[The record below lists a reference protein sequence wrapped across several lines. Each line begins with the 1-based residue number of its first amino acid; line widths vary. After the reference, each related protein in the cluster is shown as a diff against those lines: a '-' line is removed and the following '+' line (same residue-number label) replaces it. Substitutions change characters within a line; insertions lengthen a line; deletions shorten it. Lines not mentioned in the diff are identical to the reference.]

1 VSTTTLLTAACFAAA
16 SPATIALAQSAPP
29 QAPLPPLNVEAKQP
43 KKKAA
48 TAPAKKTGGA
58 TAAPA
63 TATAPQTPDQKLAN
77 PYADPAAPYKVDR
90 SASGKITEPLLNTPR
105 TVTTIPKEVIEDK
118 GATTVRELARQT
130 PGVTLGFAEG
140 GNAFG
145 DRIYIRGFDARND
158 IFVDGIRDAGNASR
172 ETFAIEQIEILKG
185 PAATIG
191 GRGVT
196 GGAVNIIT
204 KQPEEKNFVSVSTM
218 FGTDRTVRTTADIN
232 QVITPGLA
240 VRANLLFH
248 DAGVAGRDDHV
259 QDERWGGY
267 VSVAAK
273 PTDAFK
279 VTIDY
284 YRYRTDGV
292 PDWGVPFDPRTHLP
306 VTETAGVDRATWY
319 GNAARDFMK
328 NSQDVMT
335 GTAEWKVSD
344 AVKVTSKTRIGETTV
359 SYLASAPGA
368 TNILSQPNPDLWTAT
383 VSNPN
388 RRQTA
393 DIAINQTDV
402 TFKLDTAG
410 LRHTFVAGMEISRE
424 QIKQQSYTGQVS
436 ITQDLFDPNPYPGA
450 NGPTGIT
457 SPITRT
463 VDTRAA
469 FLLDTVKL
477 GEQWILNGGVRLDH
491 YSQAETG
498 PVNANPNS
506 NPNASREDQL
516 FNWNVGIVYKPLPIG
531 SIYAAYATSSNP
543 VGSELDATGVDYGGL
558 SAATAILSPTKS
570 QAAEVGTKWELFNRH
585 LLATAALFQ
594 TEMQNARESSPL
606 GGTNPPTATGAY
618 RVRGA
623 ELSLQGKITEKW
635 SVYGGLV
642 IMTTEVLESNN
653 PDFIGRRLANVPLD
667 QFNLLTRYQ
676 LTDKLAVGGQA
687 IYSGDVYSGVF
698 AADNTGNH
706 IPAHWRFDLLS
717 EYKFTEHFEVK
728 LNVVNI
734 TNELYYDALY
744 RSATPFAFVA
754 PGRAGYLTLNW
765 KY

>member
-1 VSTTTLLTAACFAAA
+1 
-16 SPATIALAQSAPP
+16 
-29 QAPLPPLNVEAKQP
+29 
-43 KKKAA
+43 
-48 TAPAKKTGGA
+48 
-58 TAAPA
+58 
-63 TATAPQTPDQKLAN
+63 
-77 PYADPAAPYKVDR
+77 
-90 SASGKITEPLLNTPR
+90 
-105 TVTTIPKEVIEDK
+105 
-118 GATTVRELARQT
+118 
-130 PGVTLGFAEG
+130 
-140 GNAFG
+140 
-145 DRIYIRGFDARND
+145 
-158 IFVDGIRDAGNASR
+158 
-172 ETFAIEQIEILKG
+172 
-185 PAATIG
+185 
-191 GRGVT
+191 
-196 GGAVNIIT
+196 
-204 KQPEEKNFVSVSTM
+204 M
-218 FGTDRTVRTTADIN
+218 
-232 QVITPGLA
+232 
-240 VRANLLFH
+240 
-248 DAGVAGRDDHV
+248 
-259 QDERWGGY
+259 
-267 VSVAAK
+267 
-273 PTDAFK
+273 
-279 VTIDY
+279 
-284 YRYRTDGV
+284 
-292 PDWGVPFDPRTHLP
+292 
-306 VTETAGVDRATWY
+306 
-319 GNAARDFMK
+319 
-328 NSQDVMT
+328 
-335 GTAEWKVSD
+335 
-344 AVKVTSKTRIGETTV
+344 
-359 SYLASAPGA
+359 
-368 TNILSQPNPDLWTAT
+368 
-383 VSNPN
+383 
-388 RRQTA
+388 
-393 DIAINQTDV
+393 
-402 TFKLDTAG
+402 
-410 LRHTFVAGMEISRE
+410 
-424 QIKQQSYTGQVS
+424 
-436 ITQDLFDPNPYPGA
+436 
-450 NGPTGIT
+450 T

-491 YSQAETG
+491 YSQVETG
-498 PVNANPNS
+498 PVNANANS

-516 FNWNVGIVYKPLPIG
+516 VNWNVGIVYKPLPTG

-653 PDFIGRRLANVPLD
+653 PDFVGRRLANVPLD

>member
-1 VSTTTLLTAACFAAA
+1 
-16 SPATIALAQSAPP
+16 
-29 QAPLPPLNVEAKQP
+29 LPPLSVEAKQP
-43 KKKAA
+43 KKKTT
-48 TAPAKKTGGA
+48 TAPAKKSGGTA
-58 TAAPA
+58 AAPA
-63 TATAPQTPDQKLAN
+63 ASSAPQQTPEQKMAN

-90 SASGKITEPLLNTPR
+90 SASGKLTEPLLDTPR

-145 DRIYIRGFDARND
+145 DRIYIRGFDARGD
-158 IFVDGIRDAGNASR
+158 IFVDGIRDPGNSSR
-172 ETFAIEQIEILKG
+172 EVFAIEQIEILKG
-185 PAATIG
+185 PSATIG

-204 KQPEEKNFVSVSTM
+204 KQPEDKNFVSVSTM

-232 QVITPGLA
+232 QIIAPGLA

-259 QDERWGGY
+259 EDQRWGGFL
-267 VSVAAK
+267 SVAAK

-306 VTETAGVDRATWY
+306 VTETAGVDRAKWY

-328 NSQDVMT
+328 NSQDVVT
-335 GTAEWKVSD
+335 GTVQWKVSD
-344 AVKVTSKTRIGETTV
+344 DVKITSKARVGETV
-359 SYLASAPGA
+359 IDYLASAPGA
-368 TNILSQPNPDLWTAT
+368 TNILAQPNPALWTAT
-383 VSNPN
+383 ISNPN

-402 TFKLDTAG
+402 TFKLNTAG
-410 LRHTFVAGMEISRE
+410 LKHTIVAGVELSRE
-424 QIKQQSYTGQVS
+424 EITQQSYTGQVN
-436 ITQDLFDPNPYPGA
+436 ITQNLFDPNPYPGP
-450 NGPTGIT
+450 NGPTGLT
-457 SPITRT
+457 APISRV

-469 FLLDTVKL
+469 YLLDTVKL
-477 GEQWILNGGVRLDH
+477 SEQWILNGGVRLDH
-491 YSQAETG
+491 YSQTETG
-498 PVNANPNS
+498 PVNANPNN

-516 FNWNVGIVYKPLPIG
+516 FNWNAGIVYKPLPNG

-558 SAATAILSPTKS
+558 ASSTAILSPTTS

-585 LLATAALFQ
+585 LLTTAALFQ

-606 GGTNPPTATGAY
+606 GGTNPPTATGAF
-618 RVRGA
+618 RVRGI
-623 ELSLQGKITEKW
+623 ELSAQGKITEKW

-642 IMTTEVLESNN
+642 VMTTEVLESNN
-653 PDFIGRRLANVPLD
+653 PTFVGRRLANVPLE

-676 LTDKLAVGGQA
+676 LTDKLAIGGQA
-687 IYSGDVYSGVF
+687 IYSSDIYSGVF
-698 AADNTGNH
+698 AADSTGNH
-706 IPAHWRFDLLS
+706 IADHWRFDFLS
-717 EYKFTEHFEVK
+717 EYKFTEHFEAK
-728 LNVVNI
+728 LNVVNL

-754 PGRAGYLTLNW
+754 PGRAAYVTLSW